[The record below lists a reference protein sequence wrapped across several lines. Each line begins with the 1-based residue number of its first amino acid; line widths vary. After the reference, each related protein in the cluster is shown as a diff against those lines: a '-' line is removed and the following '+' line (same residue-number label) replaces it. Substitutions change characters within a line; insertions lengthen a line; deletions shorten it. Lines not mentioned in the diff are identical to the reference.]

1 MEIREPNPFFES
13 AAMNGA
19 GLAVAAS
26 LVLYGSMLIMP
37 GITGMLLGC
46 LGCCGLLF
54 APGLLTTRQHI
65 AAYGENIE
73 LGRGAVIGFAAGAVF
88 GIVFN
93 FMDVIWGL
101 LGVNTSALFLDSLT
115 VFIEEYG
122 DPAALDGIED
132 ARRQQEETGFSVVGL
147 LTSVAIMGIA
157 NLITGM
163 AGTAIFKKKEGDL

>member
-13 AAMNGA
+13 AAINGA

-37 GITGMLLGC
+37 GLSGLLLGC

-65 AAYGENIE
+65 STYGENIE
-73 LGRGAVIGFAAGAVF
+73 LGRGAVIGFTAGAVF
-88 GIVFN
+88 GIVFS
-93 FMDVIWGL
+93 FLDVIWGL
-101 LGVNTSALFLDSLT
+101 FGINTSALFLDSLT
-115 VFIEEYG
+115 AFIEEYG
-122 DPAALDGIED
+122 DPAALDGIEE
-132 ARRQQEETGFSVVGL
+132 ARRQQEDAGFSVLGL
-147 LTSVAIMGIA
+147 FTSVGIMGVV

-163 AGTAIFKKKEGDL
+163 AGTAIFKKKEGVL